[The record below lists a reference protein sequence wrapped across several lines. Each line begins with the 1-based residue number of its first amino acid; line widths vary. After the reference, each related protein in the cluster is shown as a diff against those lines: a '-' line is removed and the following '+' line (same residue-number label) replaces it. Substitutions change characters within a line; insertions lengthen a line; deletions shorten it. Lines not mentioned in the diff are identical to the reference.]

1 MRTDLW
7 RGHGVTTDLAG
18 VGRDDLD
25 GIKFRWVDSG
35 TAKGGNHLESRKVGM
50 GSYQLISVSRIQS
63 YPPSRPF
70 VMASSSLRAIAGSS
84 RAVTASRLAPAAA
97 APARVLIPSR
107 GYATPSP
114 SPSPSSSP
122 DWSLPE
128 IHVGQT
134 HPSRYGEHYDDTLSS
149 DLLYMTYNHRLAHA
163 TPAAAPVPEP
173 RTTYELNRPQPLPR
187 GNRPARPS
195 AKVVRP
201 DTIPRLESITIHTM
215 VKEAIGNKQALL
227 SAIMA
232 LRAISGETAN
242 GGGRSGSS
250 GVQVVIS
257 RSGAAAFKLRAG
269 MPVAAK
275 VEIKGPAMYDFIQ
288 SLVDFVLPRIRE
300 FPGFALPSASAAKTS
315 PSALG
320 GVVSMGLPATAMAL
334 FPQVEANL
342 DAYPRLHG
350 FHMYFKTDARGE
362 SAQENARAL
371 LSGFRIPFHKR

>member
-1 MRTDLW
+1 
-7 RGHGVTTDLAG
+7 
-18 VGRDDLD
+18 
-25 GIKFRWVDSG
+25 
-35 TAKGGNHLESRKVGM
+35 
-50 GSYQLISVSRIQS
+50 
-63 YPPSRPF
+63 
-70 VMASSSLRAIAGSS
+70 MASSSLRAIAGSS

-163 TPAAAPVPEP
+163 TPAATPVPEP
-173 RTTYELNRPQPLPR
+173 RTPYELNRPQPLPR